1 MYTYI
6 IFQKG
11 RLTSMKV
18 KQQLSTRL
26 ISMILSI
33 LILVSSLPIQTQ
45 AINYDERTRIIKSAI
60 SESKQIIMQNPMEGS
75 TKSFP
80 YKTEYQKLNGKQRQI
95 YKKIKKTIENFE
107 PLKLPKKYKL
117 KDIRSASKA
126 LFNDYP
132 LFNEYADYGYR
143 KYTIPEITYY
153 EFFTDGS
160 HKLMGK
166 LVRTE
171 KQMKTLKR
179 KVNQYTKKVDKYAD
193 MIVKGMPSGISTI
206 DKYRYLAACL
216 CYITKYNNTAANNTD
231 KYYLPLESCPIKH
244 RKAWSYDA
252 AFTYGACVCEGYALA
267 YNYLCRKA
275 NLYCIDV
282 SGLLGEEAHAWN
294 LVKLDKGTYYVDVT
308 WMDSSV
314 PNTEGWYKHF
324 MKTQSELLEDNFSCD
339 KKATGTYSFRD
350 DFKNLIPTFLDN
362 NYKNKYNSDP
372 VTWSASK
379 KNDINISIPC
389 GIIGKISLVK
399 MTPFKKDEYIGEYIT
414 GPTSKYN
421 SFSITIKGDSQTLQ
435 KNLTPNGKKLY
446 VKVFFDKNR
455 YTDFTIVRED

>member
-60 SESKQIIMQNPMEGS
+60 SESKQIFMQNPMEGS

-143 KYTIPEITYY
+143 K
-153 EFFTDGS
+153 
-160 HKLMGK
+160 
-166 LVRTE
+166 
-171 KQMKTLKR
+171 
-179 KVNQYTKKVDKYAD
+179 
-193 MIVKGMPSGISTI
+193 
-206 DKYRYLAACL
+206 
-216 CYITKYNNTAANNTD
+216 
-231 KYYLPLESCPIKH
+231 
-244 RKAWSYDA
+244 
-252 AFTYGACVCEGYALA
+252 
-267 YNYLCRKA
+267 
-275 NLYCIDV
+275 
-282 SGLLGEEAHAWN
+282 
-294 LVKLDKGTYYVDVT
+294 
-308 WMDSSV
+308 
-314 PNTEGWYKHF
+314 
-324 MKTQSELLEDNFSCD
+324 
-339 KKATGTYSFRD
+339 
-350 DFKNLIPTFLDN
+350 
-362 NYKNKYNSDP
+362 
-372 VTWSASK
+372 
-379 KNDINISIPC
+379 
-389 GIIGKISLVK
+389 
-399 MTPFKKDEYIGEYIT
+399 
-414 GPTSKYN
+414 
-421 SFSITIKGDSQTLQ
+421 
-435 KNLTPNGKKLY
+435 
-446 VKVFFDKNR
+446 
-455 YTDFTIVRED
+455 